1 MTMNTGWGY
10 NEHDHDWKSAEEI
23 VRNLIDIASKGGN
36 YLLNIGPKGDG
47 LVPADS
53 VTRMNEV
60 GAWMKE
66 NSEAIYGTTASPLEK
81 TPFDGRITTKG
92 KIHYA
97 HVFSRPESG
106 QIELPLQIEKA
117 TLAASGTR
125 LEIRTNGTQS
135 VIMLPANLPNPIAT
149 VIRLE

>member
-1 MTMNTGWGY
+1 
-10 NEHDHDWKSAEEI
+10 
-23 VRNLIDIASKGGN
+23 
-36 YLLNIGPKGDG
+36 
-47 LVPADS
+47 
-53 VTRMNEV
+53 
-60 GAWMKE
+60 MKE

-92 KIHYA
+92 KVHYA

-106 QIELPLQIEKA
+106 QIELPIQIEKA
-117 TLAASGTR
+117 TMAACGTG

-135 VIMLPANLPNPIAT
+135 VIMLPAKLPNPIAT